1 LLRFFFVS
9 FLTFFFGCSGNDI
22 QLFEKKRIV
31 MDTLVSITIYAKQE
45 PEDWQQHVEQA
56 FETMQKIEDLATS
69 YNDSSEVG
77 QLNLNAGKKAISV
90 HKGILEIIKQAQEV
104 GENSDGAFDVTV
116 LPLLRL
122 WNFKSSNPRLPTHD
136 NVLEKRGLVDFRR
149 IVIID
154 NKVFLPEVNMGMDL
168 GAIAKGHAVDKARA
182 HAHPFAVS
190 PTVL

>member
-1 LLRFFFVS
+1 MLRFFFVI

-77 QLNLNAGKKAISV
+77 QLNLNAGQKRFQFI
-90 HKGILEIIKQAQEV
+90 KGFWR
-104 GENSDGAFDVTV
+104 S
-116 LPLLRL
+116 
-122 WNFKSSNPRLPTHD
+122 
-136 NVLEKRGLVDFRR
+136 
-149 IVIID
+149 
-154 NKVFLPEVNMGMDL
+154 
-168 GAIAKGHAVDKARA
+168 
-182 HAHPFAVS
+182 
-190 PTVL
+190 